1 MNPSFYFLKIKEKNM
16 KLKNSAS
23 FAVILIAMILL
34 SACATGTTPTQ
45 APQPTNIPAVE
56 QPTSSPPTQA
66 PQPTAIPPTAEPTAP
81 PAASEP
87 CLIVGAL
94 YGGPMNDA
102 GYNQAMHESMVEMN
116 KNIACVKL
124 IEAENVPDEA
134 GAKTT
139 MENMIQQGAKLI
151 FATAFNH
158 QNPAFELA
166 ATHKDVIFEHAGG
179 WMMSDNFANYYGAPP
194 NSWYAMGVAAGLMT
208 ESNKLGF
215 VAAFPM
221 GWTTTFINAF
231 TLGAQSVNPDVQTN
245 VAYTFNWGDRA
256 KEADATNSLINQGAD
271 VITMHV
277 DSPSTVISTA
287 ESRGIYSIGFQDLA
301 AQQFAPDYWITGTGF
316 TLGDKVTWLT
326 QSVIDKTWEP
336 IFLRCG
342 VTDGCITVAPFGP
355 EVPKEVQD
363 KVLQAVADTDGGKI
377 VVFKG
382 PIKDQSGA
390 VKVAEG
396 ETLTDDTLSALDW
409 FVEGVV
415 GSPK

>member
-1 MNPSFYFLKIKEKNM
+1 
-16 KLKNSAS
+16 
-23 FAVILIAMILL
+23 
-34 SACATGTTPTQ
+34 
-45 APQPTNIPAVE
+45 
-56 QPTSSPPTQA
+56 
-66 PQPTAIPPTAEPTAP
+66 
-81 PAASEP
+81 
-87 CLIVGAL
+87 
-94 YGGPMNDA
+94 MNDA
-102 GYNQAMHESMVEMN
+102 GYNQAMHESMVQMQE
-116 KNIACVKL
+116 NIACVKL

-139 MENMIQQGAKLI
+139 MENMIQQGAKLN

-158 QNPAFELA
+158 QNPAYELA
-166 ATHKDVIFEHAGG
+166 QTHKDVIFEHAGG
-179 WMMSDNFANYYGAPP
+179 WMMGDNFANYFGAPP

-215 VAAFPM
+215 VAAFPL

-231 TLGAQSVNPDVQTN
+231 TLGAQSVNPDVETT

-287 ESRGIYSIGFQDLA
+287 EERGAYSIGFQDLA
-301 AQQFAPDYWITGTGF
+301 AQQFAPENWLTGTGF

-326 QSVIDKTWEP
+326 STVLDGTWKP

-342 VTDGCITVAPFGP
+342 VADGCITIAPFGP
-355 EVPKEVQD
+355 KVPQEVQD
-363 KVLQAVADTDGGKI
+363 KVLQAIKDADEGKI
-377 VVFKG
+377 VVFAG
-382 PIKDQSGA
+382 PIKDQAGE
-390 VKVAEG
+390 VKIAEG
-396 ETLTDDTLSALDW
+396 ETLSDETMSSLDW
-409 FVEGVV
+409 FVQGVV

>member
-1 MNPSFYFLKIKEKNM
+1 
-16 KLKNSAS
+16 
-23 FAVILIAMILL
+23 
-34 SACATGTTPTQ
+34 
-45 APQPTNIPAVE
+45 
-56 QPTSSPPTQA
+56 
-66 PQPTAIPPTAEPTAP
+66 
-81 PAASEP
+81 
-87 CLIVGAL
+87 
-94 YGGPMNDA
+94 MNDA
-102 GYNQAMHESMVEMN
+102 GYNQAMHESMVEMT

-151 FATAFNH
+151 YATAFNH

-166 ATHKDVIFEHAGG
+166 GTHKDVIFEHAGG
-179 WMMSDNFANYYGAPP
+179 WMMSDNFANYFGAPP

-208 ESNKLGF
+208 KTNKLGF
-215 VAAFPM
+215 VAAFPL
-221 GWTTTFINAF
+221 GWTVTFVNAY
-231 TLGAQSVNPDVQTN
+231 TLGARSVNPNVQTI

-256 KEADATNSLINQGAD
+256 KEADTTNSLINQGVD

-287 ESRGIYSIGFQDLA
+287 ESRGAYSIGYQDLA
-301 AQQFAPDYWITGTGF
+301 AQQFAPEFWLTGTGF
-316 TLGDKVTWLT
+316 TLGGKITWLT
-326 QSVIDKTWEP
+326 STVIDKTWEP

-342 VTDGCITVAPFGP
+342 VKDGCIGIAPFGSK
-355 EVPKEVQD
+355 VPQEVQD
-363 KVLQAVADTDGGKI
+363 KVLQAMKDADEGTI

-382 PIKDQSGA
+382 PIKDQDGV

-396 ETLTDDTLSALDW
+396 ETLTDEKMSALDW